1 MAAKT
6 YLDYC
11 RDVAKILQY
20 ADKEN
25 MPLITDA
32 IGIISK
38 YAHLASSVENKDDSD
53 SEKSVQKIVD
63 AINKPQSDKEQ
74 QPAGDENQ
82 KTDKDTIDKVVDKPE
97 ETAADDKTYRFDR
110 KLIGAVVNGIHYS
123 ETVIR
128 KTDLKDGDIVKLKYS
143 HSYQPEIELVA
154 RQASTGE
161 DPIVRKTVIAED
173 DPNLG
178 LVAKKAY
185 DGTPLL
191 HDDAPVTIR
200 LNYKDSSRNKVQD
213 GDIIDIAYYRDRGP
227 AEARVAWVYR
237 SSDTDEPLKTAPKP
251 HSAYVDQSDKT
262 PRIVEPK
269 LDFDLKNKTVL
280 MAGYSAHRSEVDDV
294 IKAHHGKLIVFDGE
308 ASGKG
313 IESDLLTAV
322 KHADIVIV
330 MLHSVSHE
338 TANKAI
344 TNAKNFDKLVATSNI
359 NSPLSIEAAILRA
372 LNREPIYQQSSHI
385 VE

>member
-1 MAAKT
+1 MN
-6 YLDYC
+6 
-11 RDVAKILQY
+11 RDIAKILQY
-20 ADKEN
+20 ADEKN

-32 IGIISK
+32 IGTISK
-38 YAHLASSVENKDDSD
+38 YAHLASSVENEDDS
-53 SEKSVQKIVD
+53 SEKSVQKIVE
-63 AINKPQSDKEQ
+63 AINKPQSTDDQ
-74 QPAGDENQ
+74 QLVTTEDQ
-82 KTDKDTIDKVVDKPE
+82 KADHDTADTAADKPE

-110 KLIGAVVNGIHYS
+110 KLIGAVVNGVHYS
-123 ETVIR
+123 EAVVR

-143 HSYQPEIELVA
+143 HSYQPEIELVERKA
-154 RQASTGE
+154 TTGE
-161 DPIVRKTVIAED
+161 DPIVRETVIAED

-178 LVAKKAY
+178 LVATKTY
-185 DGTPLL
+185 DGAPLL

-227 AEARVAWVYR
+227 AEARVVWVYR
-237 SSDTDEPLKTAPKP
+237 SSDTDEPLKTTPKP
-251 HSAYVDQSDKT
+251 HSAYVDQSVKA
-262 PRIVEPK
+262 PRTVEPK
-269 LDFDLKNKTVL
+269 LDFDLKNKIVL
-280 MAGYSAHRSEVDDV
+280 MAGYSAHRSEVEAV

-344 TNAKNFDKLVATSNI
+344 ANAKNFDKLVATSNI